1 MTDPKYMGITGAVI
15 EAGDIMDELGVSY
28 ANAMEIQAQRSAERL
43 QAYLD
48 ADREIES
55 NVIYGVPFGRGRCKD
70 EKTVGAL

>member
-1 MTDPKYMGITGAVI
+1 MNPKYMGITGAII
-15 EAGDIMDELGVSY
+15 EAADIAQDEGVSIET
-28 ANAMEIQAQRSAERL
+28 AFEIQSQRSAERL